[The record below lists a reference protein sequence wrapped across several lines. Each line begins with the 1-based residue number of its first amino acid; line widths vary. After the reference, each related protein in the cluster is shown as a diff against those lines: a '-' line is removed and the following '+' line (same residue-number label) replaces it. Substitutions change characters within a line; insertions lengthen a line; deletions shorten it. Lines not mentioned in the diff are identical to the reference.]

1 MITLGWRSV
10 QYLLEFKSRLKIE
23 NVSIVY
29 QVTKN
34 YPISEPFWKSFSLIP
49 RTTKAPRQSWNA
61 CNHLDID
68 WKVSW
73 QISEMLR
80 EQKKEK
86 RLSQRK
92 TFEYKGILFEITL
105 QLWQSTW
112 TKSTECTN
120 QLWVRL
126 WTFHVTQILKIAVK
140 SQV

>member
-1 MITLGWRSV
+1 MITLGSRSV

-29 QVTKN
+29 QVTLN
-34 YPISEPFWKSFSLIP
+34 YPMSDQLKKFLIDSAHNESSKAILECMQSSRHWLKGFVKSS
-49 RTTKAPRQSWNA
+49 K
-61 CNHLDID
+61 
-68 WKVSW
+68 
-73 QISEMLR
+73 MLR

-86 RLSQRK
+86 RLTEMK
-92 TFEYKGILFEITL
+92 TRQPSLILFEITL